1 MNQGLWSQYAKNAV
15 VATVLAGFL
24 TASEND
30 QLSLYIA
37 SRNSS
42 LMSFPEVNN
51 SECYI
56 WSGSWCHHYPQEDM
70 GLKFWLL
77 TGSQRVTFSPPVSS
91 QEKKPKWPLHRS
103 PCIVL
108 ASFWFSLSLDTLESF
123 WTMHL
128 IYSKGVHAWPGFQIS
143 IFVGFFFFFFLHQL
157 YSSEWKLLA
166 FKAADEIGLTVALC
180 VLGCLE
186 IKFPY
191 FLNWKSVLFFVKYE
205 WLHGKNGT
213 EYLKPRMLG
222 TVQDV
227 WFL

>member
-1 MNQGLWSQYAKNAV
+1 
-15 VATVLAGFL
+15 
-24 TASEND
+24 
-30 QLSLYIA
+30 
-37 SRNSS
+37 
-42 LMSFPEVNN
+42 MSYPEVNN

-56 WSGSWCHHYPQEDM
+56 WSGSWCHRYPREDI

-91 QEKKPKWPLHRS
+91 QEKKPEWPLHRS
-103 PCIVL
+103 PCMVL

-123 WTMHL
+123 WKMHL
-128 IYSKGVHAWPGFQIS
+128 IYSKGHGNKGFYS
-143 IFVGFFFFFFLHQL
+143 IAMSMLGQVLKFQSLWVFFFFFFWHQL

-180 VLGCLE
+180 VWGCLE
-186 IKFPY
+186 IEFPY
-191 FLNWKSVLFFVKYE
+191 FLNWKSVLFSDKYE

-213 EYLKPRMLG
+213 EYLKSRMLG

-227 WFL
+227 WFLYIQGARFHSNLMRAKWLLMCV

>member
-1 MNQGLWSQYAKNAV
+1 
-15 VATVLAGFL
+15 
-24 TASEND
+24 
-30 QLSLYIA
+30 
-37 SRNSS
+37 
-42 LMSFPEVNN
+42 MSYPEVNN

-56 WSGSWCHHYPQEDM
+56 WSGSWCHRYPREDI

-91 QEKKPKWPLHRS
+91 QEKKPEWPLHRS
-103 PCIVL
+103 PCMVL

-123 WTMHL
+123 WKMHL
-128 IYSKGVHAWPGFQIS
+128 IYSKGHGNKGFYS
-143 IFVGFFFFFFLHQL
+143 IAMSMLGQVLKFQSLWVFFFFFFWNQM

-180 VLGCLE
+180 VWGCLE
-186 IKFPY
+186 IEFPY
-191 FLNWKSVLFFVKYE
+191 FLNWKSILFSDKYE

-213 EYLKPRMLG
+213 EYLKSRMLG

-227 WFL
+227 WFLYIQGARFHSNLMRAKWLLMCV